1 MQADAESAVSRKQQD
16 WHNDV
21 RDIKLSQTM
30 GRAPAGVCVQI
41 AALIEACLQRNV
53 KARPTAKQIFD
64 FLLDVLSRPQSN
76 LPPLLET
83 TETQKAET
91 PTTELEAGRD
101 SIFLTAEDI
110 GEENPPPADKSAH
123 IGGKAPG
130 NEAAQQQ

>member
-1 MQADAESAVSRKQQD
+1 M
-16 WHNDV
+16 
-21 RDIKLSQTM
+21 
-30 GRAPAGVCVQI
+30 CVQI
-41 AALIEACLQRNV
+41 AALIEACLQRNA

-91 PTTELEAGRD
+91 PTAELAAGQD

-110 GEENPPPADKSAH
+110 GEGNPPGDKSANP
-123 IGGKAPG
+123 GGKAPA
-130 NEAAQQQ
+130 NKAAQQQ